1 MKTYIKFFLS
11 IYLKSFLNIFLIMF
25 SLVFILNI
33 LQEIEFLTNQ
43 TVSAVYPIYLSL
55 LNTPSIIFEMF
66 PFIFLIASQFF
77 FIKLFNNNEIN
88 IFKYSGLKNFKI
100 IYVLGAF
107 SFVMGIIIIFVY
119 YNLSSNLQGHYLE
132 IKNRYSTDKSYLAV
146 INKNGLWLRMKQ
158 LYPPQDQQEHFPEES
173 FLGIGFLSISLP
185 DKTRSYQVQCKM
197 M

>member
-77 FIKLFNNNEIN
+77 FIKLFNNNESVICWH
-88 IFKYSGLKNFKI
+88 IYYYNFC
-100 IYVLGAF
+100 
-107 SFVMGIIIIFVY
+107 IFVVC
-119 YNLSSNLQGHYLE
+119 NFFKFFKDIFML
-132 IKNRYSTDKSYLAV
+132 
-146 INKNGLWLRMKQ
+146 
-158 LYPPQDQQEHFPEES
+158 F
-173 FLGIGFLSISLP
+173 
-185 DKTRSYQVQCKM
+185 VQNFFFCI
-197 M
+197 